1 MSSTAGVRALIL
13 AGGSG
18 TRLWPRS
25 TDERPKP
32 FLALTGGESL
42 LRETWRRAAG
52 LAGKDNVF
60 VSGRASHEA
69 LLVAELPDVAPARLV
84 LEPARRNTAP
94 AIALSALVAAE
105 DAPDAV
111 LAVLPSDQA
120 VRDEPAF
127 LAALR
132 AAVAAARTHEAFVT
146 LGIPPTRP
154 ETGFGYMEVKEENS
168 AEEEGRIEREG
179 GISENGKRGGEAA
192 LPTRRVVRFVEK
204 PSLAKASEFLAS
216 GAGRFLWNAGIF
228 VFRTSWLFEEMER
241 VCPDILKVARRAHAA
256 RTAGDSSSFK
266 EIFSSLPSVS
276 IDVAVMEKARTVLTV
291 PCACGWSDLGSW
303 EAVFEFR
310 GGSSARNVLEG
321 PAESVDGSGN
331 LVLAEAR
338 PVRVVGLSDVVVVE
352 STGGLLVMR
361 RGASDALRRSVE
373 EGLRK

>member
-1 MSSTAGVRALIL
+1 MSSTAGLRALIL

-25 TDERPKP
+25 TDGRPKP

-42 LRETWRRAAG
+42 LREAWQRAAN
-52 LAGKDNVF
+52 LAGAGNVF

-69 LLVAELPDVAPARLV
+69 LLRAELPEVPRARLV
-84 LEPARRNTAP
+84 LEPVRRNTAP
-94 AIALSALVAAE
+94 AIALSALAASE
-105 DAPDAV
+105 QMPDAV

-132 AAVAAARTHEAFVT
+132 AAAAAARTHEAFVT

-154 ETGFGYMEVKEENS
+154 ETGFGYMEVEEAEKIS
-168 AEEEGRIEREG
+168 AEE
-179 GISENGKRGGEAA
+179 NKPAV
-192 LPTRRVVRFVEK
+192 RRVVRFVEK
-204 PSLAKASEFLAS
+204 PTLSRAEEFLAS
-216 GAGRFLWNAGIF
+216 GRFFWNAGIF
-228 VFRTSWLFEEMER
+228 VFRVSYLFEELSR
-241 VCPDILKVARRAHAA
+241 IAPKILDVARRAHAA
-256 RTAGDSSSFK
+256 RKAGDSSSFK
-266 EIFSSLPSVS
+266 EVFSSSPSIS
-276 IDVAVMEKARTVLTV
+276 IDVAVMEKAKNVLAI
-291 PCACGWSDLGSW
+291 PCNCGWNDLGSW

-310 GGSSARNVLEG
+310 GGTSAGNILEG
-321 PAESVDGSGN
+321 PAEAVDGSGN

-352 STGGLLVMR
+352 SPDGLLVMR

-373 EGLRK
+373 EGLKR